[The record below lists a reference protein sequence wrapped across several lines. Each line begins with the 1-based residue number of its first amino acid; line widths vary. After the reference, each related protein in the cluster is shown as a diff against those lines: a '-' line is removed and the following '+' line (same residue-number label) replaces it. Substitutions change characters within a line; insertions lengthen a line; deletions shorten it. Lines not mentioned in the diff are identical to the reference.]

1 MKEIVNL
8 LFEARILKEIP
19 RSGFQFLGSGRE
31 SVAEHSYLTAF
42 IGSVLA
48 YLVPEVDQLRLLQMC
63 LVHDLA
69 EARTGD
75 LNYVQ
80 KGYVTADEAKA
91 VDDLTRKV
99 FFGPAIKDLFE
110 EFRAGE
116 TLEAR
121 LAHDADQLGL
131 ILELKALK
139 DVGRAGPDKW
149 LPHVVG
155 RLRTDLGQDLARQ
168 VLKTDSDDWWFEE
181 NYDERP

>member
-99 FFGPAIKDLFE
+99 LTQSPRSLMKLCFMMAV
-110 EFRAGE
+110 RA
-116 TLEAR
+116 LRMWLR
-121 LAHDADQLGL
+121 LDRSASAA
-131 ILELKALK
+131 ALTRDRK
-139 DVGRAGPDKW
+139 S
-149 LPHVVG
+149 VV
-155 RLRTDLGQDLARQ
+155 
-168 VLKTDSDDWWFEE
+168 
-181 NYDERP
+181 